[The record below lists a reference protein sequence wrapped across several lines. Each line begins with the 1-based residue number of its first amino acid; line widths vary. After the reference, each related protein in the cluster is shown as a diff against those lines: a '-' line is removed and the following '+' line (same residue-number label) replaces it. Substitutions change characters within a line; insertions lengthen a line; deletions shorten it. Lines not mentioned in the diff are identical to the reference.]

1 MSARSSSPRAA
12 PPDDRR
18 RARGAT
24 TRTAVVEALLALL
37 YEGDLRPTGPRIAA
51 RAGVSLRSVFQHFA
65 DLDAL
70 FATAAE
76 RQGERIH
83 ALSAPVPVAG
93 TPAARAAALAA
104 QRARVFEAIAPV
116 RRAALLM
123 EPFAPAIATRLAGLR
138 AAQRRELRR
147 VFAPELARLPAA
159 ARRSC
164 LAALAALCGFST
176 WHVLRV
182 HQGLSVAAARQ
193 VMTRAITALLR

>member
-1 MSARSSSPRAA
+1 MPSG
-12 PPDDRR
+12 DRR

-24 TRTAVVEALLALL
+24 TRAAVVEALLALL

-76 RQGERIH
+76 RQGERIR
-83 ALSAPVPVAG
+83 ALSPPLAVAG

-123 EPFAPAIATRLAGLR
+123 EPFAPAIATRLAALR
-138 AAQRRELRR
+138 VAQRRDLRR

-159 ARRSC
+159 QRRAR

-176 WHVLRV
+176 WHVLRA
-182 HQGLSVAAARQ
+182 HQGLGVAAARQ
-193 VMTRAITALLR
+193 VVTRALAALLR

>member
-1 MSARSSSPRAA
+1 VPSG
-12 PPDDRR
+12 DRR

-24 TRTAVVEALLALL
+24 TRAAVVEALLALL

-76 RQGERIH
+76 RQGERIR
-83 ALSAPVPVAG
+83 ALSPPLAVAG

-123 EPFAPAIATRLAGLR
+123 EPFAPAIATRLAALR
-138 AAQRRELRR
+138 VAQRRDLRR

-159 ARRSC
+159 QRRAR

-176 WHVLRV
+176 WHVLRA
-182 HQGLSVAAARQ
+182 HQGLGVAAARQ
-193 VMTRAITALLR
+193 VVTRALAALLR

>member
-1 MSARSSSPRAA
+1 MSARSSSPRTV
-12 PPDDRR
+12 PSGDRR

-24 TRTAVVEALLALL
+24 TRAAVVEALLALL

-76 RQGERIH
+76 RQGERIR
-83 ALSAPVPVAG
+83 ALSPPLAVAG

-123 EPFAPAIATRLAGLR
+123 EPFAPAIATRLAALR
-138 AAQRRELRR
+138 VAQRRDLRR

-159 ARRSC
+159 QRRAR

-176 WHVLRV
+176 WHVLRA
-182 HQGLSVAAARQ
+182 HQGLGVAAARQ
-193 VMTRAITALLR
+193 VVTRALAALLR